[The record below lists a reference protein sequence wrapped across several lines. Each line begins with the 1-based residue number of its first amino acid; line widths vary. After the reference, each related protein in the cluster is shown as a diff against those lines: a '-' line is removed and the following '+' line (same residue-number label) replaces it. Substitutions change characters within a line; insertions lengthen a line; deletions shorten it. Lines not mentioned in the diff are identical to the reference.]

1 MTEKTMNSPI
11 SKLIELGLYFIG
23 LWPKYTYSIIHRIL
37 WIVILGIVLILE
49 YRYILLH
56 IATDDLAD
64 LMDCFSITVSN
75 SLLFIKLIILWFK
88 QRTFDEIIDMM
99 NEDWLECNTIG
110 RNVDLMSR
118 KVFVAQKFSKISTII
133 YGGGVIMFL
142 IPVIFAEERI
152 FVLKME
158 FPFDATVSP
167 FYELI
172 NVIQFFQEVTFASTS
187 GMLNGVIMTMIL
199 HTGGQIEIM
208 CQTIEEFMNKID
220 NEHACYLNILK
231 KLIIKHDRI
240 ILFAGYIED
249 LFTYIALLQFFSN
262 TMAICFSG
270 FVIMTSF
277 DMEEGSAIL
286 AKTVPYY
293 TVVNV
298 EAFILCFAGEY
309 LSSKST
315 IIGRKAYDTNWYELK
330 PNESRYI
337 LFLILRA
344 QKKLTITVGKFLD
357 LSLESFASILKASAS
372 YASVLHAM
380 Y

>member
-1 MTEKTMNSPI
+1 MTDITYNNPI
-11 SKLIELGLYFIG
+11 SKPVELGLYFIG
-23 LWPKYTYSIIHRIL
+23 LWPKYTYSLIHRLL
-37 WIVILGIVLILE
+37 WVIILGIVLILE
-49 YRYILLH
+49 YRYVMLH
-56 IATDDLAD
+56 IATDDLAE

-88 QRTFDEIIDMM
+88 QRTFNEIVAMM
-99 NEDWLECNTIG
+99 NEDWLECITIG
-110 RNVDLMSR
+110 RNVDMMTS
-118 KVFVAQKFSKISTII
+118 KIFIAHKFSKISTII

-172 NVIQFFQEVTFASTS
+172 NMIQFFQEVTFASAS
-187 GMLNGVIMTMIL
+187 GMLNGVMMTMIL
-199 HTGGQIEIM
+199 HTGGQVEIM
-208 CQTIEEFMNKID
+208 CQAMEEFMNQMD
-220 NEHACYLNILK
+220 EHGSCLNVLK
-231 KLIIKHDRI
+231 KLIVKHDRI
-240 ILFAGYIED
+240 ILFSGYIEE

-270 FVIMTSF
+270 FVIMTSIGT
-277 DMEEGSAIL
+277 EEGNAIL

-309 LSSKST
+309 LSSKSL
-315 IIGRKAYDTNWYELK
+315 IIGQKAYDTNWYNLK
-330 PNESRYI
+330 PNESKYI
-337 LFLILRA
+337 LFLMLRA
-344 QKKLTITVGKFLD
+344 QRRLTITVGKFLD